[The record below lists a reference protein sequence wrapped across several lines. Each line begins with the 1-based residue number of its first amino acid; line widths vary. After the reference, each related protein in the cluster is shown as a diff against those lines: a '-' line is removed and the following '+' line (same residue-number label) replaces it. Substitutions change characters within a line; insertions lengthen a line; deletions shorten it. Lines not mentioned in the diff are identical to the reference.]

1 MKAIGK
7 NLRFKINEKYVSEEY
22 KHLKFILLSRYIYA
36 RNPT

>member
-7 NLRFKINEKYVSEEY
+7 NLSYKINEKYVSEEH

-36 RNPT
+36 RNLT